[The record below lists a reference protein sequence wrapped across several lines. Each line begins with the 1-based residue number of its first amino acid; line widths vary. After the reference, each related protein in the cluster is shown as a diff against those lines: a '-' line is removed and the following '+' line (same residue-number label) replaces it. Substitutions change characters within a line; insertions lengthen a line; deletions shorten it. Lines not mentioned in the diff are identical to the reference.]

1 VRGLRLHQ
9 EFTFVPWGA
18 ASASGATTSGLNSGG
33 ESRSGQGKVPSAILV
48 EGNTCTPKGALHVN
62 VFVLSLQNKPL
73 MPTTPRRARLWLKAK
88 RARIV
93 SLIPFTIQL
102 RFEPSSLYTQ
112 TVKVGVDS
120 GFQTVG
126 VAAIANGEVLYQAE
140 VSIRTDVKSR
150 LDRRRQYRRNR
161 RGRKTRYRP
170 ARFNNRVRANGW
182 LPPSLR
188 SKAEATVKTV
198 LQVARVLPVTQI
210 NVEVGNFDTQ
220 RMINP
225 EIVGME
231 YQQGELAGYRVRE
244 YLLDKWHRRC
254 AYCGTKNLPLQV
266 EHILPKS
273 RGGTDRVSNLT
284 LACAQC
290 NQAKG
295 KQTAT
300 EFGFPDLEK
309 QAQKPLVAAAH
320 VSSIKNWVVETLS
333 RLYGASQ
340 VSTSYGYET
349 KYKRIQVLKLPKTH
363 AHDAIA
369 IACRVGERVI
379 TNNVCYQIRCL
390 PRGNYQLFNGQ
401 RGEHKVSAP
410 KKLYGWKLYEMVEA
424 KGLIGYIGGRRV
436 KGSFALRS
444 PVTGKLFCEVRPS
457 KLRRVCRPQHGWLFI
472 QERIVL
478 PLSAQDSSLRTQ

>member
-1 VRGLRLHQ
+1 
-9 EFTFVPWGA
+9 
-18 ASASGATTSGLNSGG
+18 
-33 ESRSGQGKVPSAILV
+33 
-48 EGNTCTPKGALHVN
+48 VN

-126 VAAIANGEVLYQAE
+126 VSAIANGEVLYQAE

-198 LQVARVLPVTQI
+198 LQV
-210 NVEVGNFDTQ
+210 
-220 RMINP
+220 
-225 EIVGME
+225 
-231 YQQGELAGYRVRE
+231 
-244 YLLDKWHRRC
+244 
-254 AYCGTKNLPLQV
+254 

-290 NQAKG
+290 NQAKD